1 MTALRVS
8 FVRSA
13 HRTALPGWLD
23 APGRRCRPLSRRL
36 PSHRQD
42 DIGGTTAAASAARRA
57 ALPFVIAGLL
67 ALDHLARIP
76 GNERG
81 FVALLGLG
89 DLAIAAGF
97 RWVPW
102 RRWPARTTLVV
113 VPVAMA
119 MALLFAAVL
128 HGARIA
134 HLRARMCPHPGV
146 PTSGGGGYQ
155 EAVGRLGAPTAV
167 GPDGWTARR

>member
-1 MTALRVS
+1 MARRAWSTMSAALKATAQS
-8 FVRSA
+8 
-13 HRTALPGWLD
+13 P
-23 APGRRCRPLSRRL
+23 
-36 PSHRQD
+36 
-42 DIGGTTAAASAARRA
+42 IGPHGSTTAAASAARRA
-57 ALPFVIAGLL
+57 ALPFFIAGLL
-67 ALDHLARIP
+67 ALVHLARIP
-76 GNERG
+76 GDERG

-134 HLRARMCPHPGV
+134 HLRARMCPPPRRSHFRGRRV
-146 PTSGGGGYQ
+146 PRSRGPAGSTNSGRT
-155 EAVGRLGAPTAV
+155 GR
-167 GPDGWTARR
+167 WTARR